1 MLNWL
6 KMKTISVRDL
16 RQKWPEA
23 ERALKVESEIV
34 ITRDGKPVARLT
46 LYEEQPKKKTP
57 PV

>member
-6 KMKTISVRDL
+6 KMKTISVREL

-23 ERALKVESEIV
+23 ERALKIESEIV
-34 ITRDGKPVARLT
+34 ITRDGKPGKIDALRGAT
-46 LYEEQPKKKTP
+46 EKTP